1 MTIHAPIQSATLA
14 RLKEAAGPGGW
25 IEGPDTEPYC
35 VSWRDNWAG
44 KTPLVLRPDTTERLA
59 ALVKI
64 CAETGTPIVPQ
75 GGNTG
80 LTGGGQPHAT
90 GDEVVMS
97 TTRLKRVRALDPLND
112 TITVEAGVTLLEVQN
127 LAAEADRY
135 FPLSLAA
142 EGTCQIGGNL
152 ATNAGGVQ
160 VLRYG
165 SARALCLGLEVVTA
179 DGEVWDGLRG
189 LRKDNAGYDMKQIF
203 IGSEGTL
210 GIITAATLR
219 LFPRPVD
226 RGVALV
232 AVDTPTAAV
241 ELLTRLRAALGELL
255 SAFELMNANTFRFA
269 QETMGHADPLP
280 GAGWRVLIQADGPR
294 AEPPLS
300 ERLEEALGALLE
312 EGLVTDA
319 VIATSEA
326 QAAQLWRIRE
336 DQAEVQQK
344 TGAGVKHDVS
354 VPVSSI
360 DAFVAEADA
369 AMEAAY
375 PGVRHCTFGHAGD
388 GNLHYNPIRPVDWT
402 DAAWKG
408 ETEAINRIVHD
419 IVMAHNGSITAEHG
433 VGRLRRAE
441 LTRARAPVE
450 LAMMRAL
457 KAAMDPAGILNP
469 GKVLPD

>member
-1 MTIHAPIQSATLA
+1 M
-14 RLKEAAGPGGW
+14 
-25 IEGPDTEPYC
+25 
-35 VSWRDNWAG
+35 
-44 KTPLVLRPDTTERLA
+44 
-59 ALVKI
+59 
-64 CAETGTPIVPQ
+64 
-75 GGNTG
+75 
-80 LTGGGQPHAT
+80 
-90 GDEVVMS
+90 
-97 TTRLKRVRALDPLND
+97 
-112 TITVEAGVTLLEVQN
+112 
-127 LAAEADRY
+127 
-135 FPLSLAA
+135 
-142 EGTCQIGGNL
+142 
-152 ATNAGGVQ
+152 
-160 VLRYG
+160 
-165 SARALCLGLEVVTA
+165 
-179 DGEVWDGLRG
+179 
-189 LRKDNAGYDMKQIF
+189 
-203 IGSEGTL
+203 
-210 GIITAATLR
+210 
-219 LFPRPVD
+219 
-226 RGVALV
+226 
-232 AVDTPTAAV
+232 
-241 ELLTRLRAALGELL
+241 
-255 SAFELMNANTFRFA
+255 
-269 QETMGHADPLP
+269 
-280 GAGWRVLIQADGPR
+280 
-294 AEPPLS
+294 
-300 ERLEEALGALLE
+300 
-312 EGLVTDA
+312 
-319 VIATSEA
+319 IATSEA